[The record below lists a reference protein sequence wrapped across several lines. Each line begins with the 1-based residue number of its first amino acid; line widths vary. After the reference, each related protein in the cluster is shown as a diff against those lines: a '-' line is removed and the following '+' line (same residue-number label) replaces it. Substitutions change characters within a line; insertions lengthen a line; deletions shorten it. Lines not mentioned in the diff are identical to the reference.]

1 MNSPQKVTT
10 CLRGAGAETEG
21 RGEQTARLHLLS
33 QLQASNSFLLEI
45 PRVASASPT
54 AHLINKISFFKSRE
68 VWRIPGESDFLCKV
82 RTVPTLET
90 HHPGWPLQYPRYS
103 SQAGW
108 EARVPS
114 PRATGSQE
122 GHLAETGLLG
132 RVTGWPGR
140 RGEQSCWGECQ
151 GTQNAWVSVGA
162 AGAPPAQFRHLASD
176 PGESAPREATQVTR
190 GGPSVWGL
198 AEQPPWCQARPPAAK
213 AEAPAD
219 GNWGGA

>member
-1 MNSPQKVTT
+1 MGGMDSPQKVTT

-21 RGEQTARLHLLS
+21 RGQQDARLRPLS
-33 QLQASNSFLLEI
+33 QLPASNSFLLEI

-68 VWRIPGESDFLCKV
+68 VWRIPRESDFLCKV

-90 HHPGWPLQYPRYS
+90 HHPGWPLQFLRVQLL
-103 SQAGW
+103 QAGW

-132 RVTGWPGR
+132 RVTGWPGW
-140 RGEQSCWGECQ
+140 RGEQS
-151 GTQNAWVSVGA
+151 VGA
-162 AGAPPAQFRHLASD
+162 
-176 PGESAPREATQVTR
+176 R
-190 GGPSVWGL
+190 GGSRGPTSSV
-198 AEQPPWCQARPPAAK
+198 PPP
-213 AEAPAD
+213 
-219 GNWGGA
+219 GI